1 MVVVAQLVRVLVCGA
16 EGRRFEPGQPP
27 RNAKVPRNRD
37 FFCYNSI
44 IKFLNNVSL
53 LFVFSFIFD
62 ILKRKKMKAPSTF
75 ANLLSLLFILISL
88 NGFSQTST
96 NETKNRKAQLTTL
109 QNVVEEIKEK
119 NSSIKNVECVNVM
132 VNELLI
138 EDLHEFIIDPKS
150 IAAVEVLVLEPK
162 AGAERINPSIII
174 NTK

>member
-1 MVVVAQLVRVLVCGA
+1 
-16 EGRRFEPGQPP
+16 
-27 RNAKVPRNRD
+27 
-37 FFCYNSI
+37 
-44 IKFLNNVSL
+44 
-53 LFVFSFIFD
+53 
-62 ILKRKKMKAPSTF
+62 MKAPSTF